1 MIALRILACA
11 FGAAVVYALYLPAA
25 YPPEHFL
32 QQMRME
38 HARNM
43 SFWGEAGAE
52 QILERSLSLY
62 ARQDDL
68 APAGFAATPTV
79 PVTAVNAAVAEQMTA
94 VLQRLWHNRYA
105 QGLDAMLL
113 LVLYRSS
120 ELLQWLPW
128 LAGFV
133 LIAGFD
139 GYTLRLIR
147 SREFRTHSPLRFALC
162 SVGAALGIGITLPL
176 LLVPVPIDPTLLGCA
191 VLVVGV
197 LAGRAIGNLQP

>member
-38 HARNM
+38 HGRNV

-62 ARQDDL
+62 ARQGDL

-79 PVTAVNAAVAEQMTA
+79 PVTAVNAAVAQQMTD

-147 SREFRTHSPLRFALC
+147 SREFRAHSPLRFALC
-162 SVGAALGIGITLPL
+162 SVGAALGLGITLPL

-197 LAGRAIGNLQP
+197 LTGRAIGNLQP